1 MYHCSWFFCM
11 SGKLK
16 IDNHFQDIA
25 EVKKDG
31 NFNLD

>member
-1 MYHCSWFFCM
+1 MQLIFCM

-25 EVKKDG
+25 VVKKDG
-31 NFNLD
+31 NLNLG